1 MKCHIYLQDDMMNHI
16 TVIINQLIRMDKLF
30 NKAMDLQ
37 IWDEHI
43 QVPCHISL

>member
-16 TVIINQLIRMDKLF
+16 TVINQLIRMDKWF

-37 IWDEHI
+37 IYDERI
-43 QVPCHISL
+43 WVPCHISL